1 MFLLSRVPKSHS
13 QYSSGQFRQ
22 FIKTAVWTP
31 SSPKALMLCCCH
43 TPWVSRAAHLHLSLL
58 FSCFS
63 LTQKPFS
70 PLVFWET
77 QSPLPSS
84 IKYCFSFFFFLFYHP
99 GSHQTH
105 RDPCTVA
112 PVSTS
117 QGRTGY
123 IIFGVSCKMKMQGSL
138 FNKAEKRAKVLKYKA
153 FSSFHSLSE
162 YHDVFNWLFN
172 VILSKCKFKIL
183 SYLHDSYHSPLYYA
197 MPV

>member
-84 IKYCFSFFFFLFYHP
+84 IKYCFSFFFFFFLP
-99 GSHQTH
+99 SWISPNPQ
-105 RDPCTVA
+105 R
-112 PVSTS
+112 
-117 QGRTGY
+117 
-123 IIFGVSCKMKMQGSL
+123 
-138 FNKAEKRAKVLKYKA
+138 
-153 FSSFHSLSE
+153 
-162 YHDVFNWLFN
+162 
-172 VILSKCKFKIL
+172 
-183 SYLHDSYHSPLYYA
+183 PLYSGPSVHIPGKDWLYNFWSLVQNENA
-197 MPV
+197 GLFVQ